1 MKKLY
6 LILPLLIA
14 GMVLQGCGPKTE
26 EDRFIAASVEIT
38 CEVIKDPSISLDP
51 TKNKELSQEIFE
63 DYDFP
68 IEDNEAMLGLL
79 DKYEQNTQIQ
89 EKING
94 LVEKGCK

>member
-1 MKKLY
+1 MKQFSL
-6 LILPLLIA
+6 LLPLLIA
-14 GMVLQGCGPKTE
+14 GLILQGCGPKTE

-51 TKNKELSQEIFE
+51 TRNKELSQEIFK

-68 IEDNEAMLGLL
+68 VEDNESMLGLL
-79 DKYEQNTQIQ
+79 DKYEQNTEIQ
-89 EKING
+89 EKINE